1 MTFGKLMAAGCVAL
15 VMGST
20 GAAMADDEC
29 TDDMLL
35 ERQKVLGEYLQA
47 NPEKAAKMDQA
58 VAKVEEKYGGEPP
71 REKQCDAMD
80 ELLEE
85 VKNL

>member
-1 MTFGKLMAAGCVAL
+1 MTFGKWMAAGCVAL
-15 VMGST
+15 VVGST
-20 GAAMADDEC
+20 GAALADDEC
-29 TDDMLL
+29 TDDMLMQ
-35 ERQKVLGEYLQA
+35 RQTTLGEYLQA
-47 NPEKAAKMDQA
+47 NPEKAAKMDDA

-85 VKNL
+85 VKKL

>member
-1 MTFGKLMAAGCVAL
+1 M
-15 VMGST
+15 
-20 GAAMADDEC
+20 
-29 TDDMLL
+29 
-35 ERQKVLGEYLQA
+35 ERQKALGEYLQA

-80 ELLEE
+80 ELMEE